1 MEAIRKRRALE
12 KRLLNQSGDVAFVA
26 DSDYWR

>member
-26 DSDYWR
+26 DYWR